1 MKGKPKCTKKCEKLK
16 KIGKLPRKVMK
27 VFLLKILLVTSQHVQ
42 QQFQAIS
49 EGKVGYCDVRL
60 NWLRKLGTTE

>member
-1 MKGKPKCTKKCEKLK
+1 MKGKPKCTKKMWETEKNWKSPK
-16 KIGKLPRKVMK
+16 KSHESVSFEDSL
-27 VFLLKILLVTSQHVQ
+27 
-42 QQFQAIS
+42 S